1 MSGYALAF
9 LWLGKARERQGKAA
23 AAAGDYDQAA
33 KLAPDLIEAWFH
45 LGELAYKGGE
55 LGKAK
60 ECLEKAKN
68 DPAQG
73 AKSWWYLGNI
83 ALKENRTQEG
93 VEAFNQ
99 AIKSDP
105 GFFQAYLD
113 GGRLLLEDLGQ
124 PTEAAVLLKEAVRL
138 KPGQGLPRYYLALAY
153 LTSWNRAGAWE
164 QYFALRDISPDLA
177 TNLAKTLE
185 R

>member
-1 MSGYALAF
+1 M
-9 LWLGKARERQGKAA
+9 
-23 AAAGDYDQAA
+23 
-33 KLAPDLIEAWFH
+33 
-45 LGELAYKGGE
+45 
-55 LGKAK
+55 
-60 ECLEKAKN
+60 
-68 DPAQG
+68 
-73 AKSWWYLGNI
+73 
-83 ALKENRTQEG
+83 
-93 VEAFNQ
+93 EAFNQ

-124 PTEAAVLLKEAVRL
+124 PNEAAVLLKEAVRL

-164 QYFALRDISPDLA
+164 QYFALRDISPELA
-177 TNLAKTLE
+177 ANLARTLE